1 MILSSHVYLDISS
14 LHRHIKKYILQPPCT
29 SWYFQY
35 LGIRGKNELK
45 QSEIKIKI
53 DNDTE
58 NDNQKETL
66 TDLYVSNLFK
76 RGFKLFRR

>member
-1 MILSSHVYLDISS
+1 M
-14 LHRHIKKYILQPPCT
+14 
-29 SWYFQY
+29 
-35 LGIRGKNELK
+35 
-45 QSEIKIKI
+45 KIKI

-76 RGFKLFRR
+76 RGLSNYLDVKIKSILALKICKLIPLEYFKLFLKYYYH

>member
-1 MILSSHVYLDISS
+1 M
-14 LHRHIKKYILQPPCT
+14 
-29 SWYFQY
+29 
-35 LGIRGKNELK
+35 
-45 QSEIKIKI
+45 KIKI